1 MRLRQRLAV
10 RYGAVVA
17 IAILLLGGLSY
28 HEFQTEERLRA
39 ALPPDRRAEA
49 AWGDSTEIAVYALIP
64 LILVAGWWVTRRSLQ
79 PLSEFAHTVEQL
91 DIESLHDPLV
101 RTGSGDEVD
110 RLAASFNTM
119 AGRLDDA
126 FRQVREFTLHASHE
140 LKTPLTVMRGEIETM
155 LLDARSCSPEH
166 LARLESVL
174 AEVGRLTTIVDGLAL
189 LTKADAGQLKLE
201 RRPVPLAELVREAVA
216 DAEILAEPAHVRVS
230 LLACDEITIVGDRH
244 RLRQLMLNLV
254 DNAIKYNIAGGVVD
268 VALRQIGS
276 WAEIEIA
283 NTGSGI
289 PESLRARV
297 FDRFVRGDEARRKAI
312 DGCGLGLSIARWVV
326 EAHKGTIEL
335 TSNADRTIVRVRL
348 PIG

>member
-1 MRLRQRLAV
+1 MKLRQRLAV
-10 RYGAVVA
+10 RYGAVVT
-17 IAILLLGGLSY
+17 IAILLLGGLTY

-39 ALPPDRRAEA
+39 ALPPDRRREA
-49 AWGDSTEIAVYALIP
+49 AWGDTTEIAVYSLIP

-79 PLSEFAHTVEQL
+79 PLSEFAHKVEEM
-91 DIESLHDPLV
+91 DVESLHTPLA
-101 RTGSGDEVD
+101 RTQSGDEVD

-119 AGRLDDA
+119 AGRLDGA

-174 AEVGRLTTIVDGLAL
+174 AEVERLTTIVDGLAL
-189 LTKADAGQLKLE
+189 LTKADAGQLTLE
-201 RRPVPLAELVREAVA
+201 RQPVSLAEVVREAVA
-216 DAEILAEPAHVRVS
+216 DAEILAEPAQVQVN
-230 LLACDEITIVGDRH
+230 LGACDDITVLGDRH
-244 RLRQLMLNLV
+244 RLRQVMLNLV
-254 DNAIKYNIAGGVVD
+254 DNAIKYNVPEGSVDINLRKAGTC
-268 VALRQIGS
+268 
-276 WAEIEIA
+276 AEIEIA

-289 PESLRARV
+289 PESQQRRV
-297 FDRFVRGDEARRKAI
+297 FERFVRGDDARRKAI

-326 EAHKGTIEL
+326 EAHKGTIHL
-335 TSNADRTIVRVRL
+335 TSNADRKVVRVRL

>member
-1 MRLRQRLAV
+1 MKLRQRLAV
-10 RYGAVVA
+10 RYGAVVT

-28 HEFQTEERLRA
+28 HEFQTEARLRA

-49 AWGDSTEIAVYALIP
+49 AWGDTTEIAVYALIP

-79 PLSEFAHTVEQL
+79 PLSEFAQTVEQM
-91 DIESLHDPLV
+91 DIDSLHDPLA

-119 AGRLDDA
+119 AGRLDGA
-126 FRQVREFTLHASHE
+126 FQQVREFTLHASHE

-189 LTKADAGQLKLE
+189 LTKADAGQLRLE
-201 RRPVPLAELVREAVA
+201 RQPVSLAEVIREAVA
-216 DAEILAEPAHVRVS
+216 DAEILAEPAQLKVS
-230 LLACDEITIVGDRH
+230 LLKCDDVSISGDRH
-244 RLRQLMLNLV
+244 RLRQVMLNLV
-254 DNAIKYNIAGGVVD
+254 DNAIKYNTPGGVVEIT
-268 VALRQIGS
+268 LQKIGS
-276 WAEIEIA
+276 TAEVEIA
-283 NTGSGI
+283 NTGNGI
-289 PESLRARV
+289 PESLQARV
-297 FDRFVRGDEARRKAI
+297 FDRFVRGDDARRKAL

-326 EAHKGTIEL
+326 EAHRGTIQL
-335 TSNADRTIVRVRL
+335 TSNPGRTIVRVRL
-348 PIG
+348 PAG